1 MKKVIV
7 IGGGLAGLSA
17 AAFLSDAGLKTEVIE
32 ISPKLGG
39 RAYSFSDNITG
50 DVIDNGQ
57 HIMMGCYTD
66 TLGFLKLID
75 SLDTIKIQK
84 RLSVNFVDRK
94 SGLSVLKAIT
104 KLYPLNLLLGLLSFK
119 ALSPK
124 DRFGILKLFGR
135 LPLKSKKSVQSLS
148 VEQWLKREN
157 QSIDAIKRFWEI
169 LAVGALNSDI
179 TKASASLFINILKK
193 MFLHGNKAA
202 SIIIPKTGLSQM
214 YCPASEK
221 FITERGGVIA
231 LSEQV
236 RSFEIENGKI
246 TKIVT
251 QKRVISGFDY
261 VVSAVA
267 PHSFEKILP
276 DEYKKEFPFEQIR
289 YSSILSAHLWLNEN
303 RFTEEFYGLIDSP
316 LHWVF
321 NHGRYITIVTSNS
334 DNLLEKGKEEIFE
347 MIGCELKKYFEF
359 FDMSD
364 VTSYKVIKEKRATFV
379 PEESFL
385 MCRPTVLV
393 RSIKNLFMAGDWTD
407 TGLPATIEGAVLSG
421 KNAAREIILLLKA

>member
-32 ISPKLGG
+32 NSPKLGG
-39 RAYSFSDNITG
+39 RAYSFTDNNTKDI
-50 DVIDNGQ
+50 IDNGQ
-57 HIMMGCYTD
+57 HIMMGCYTN
-66 TLGFLKLID
+66 TLHFLKLIN
-75 SLDTIKIQK
+75 SLDTIKIQS
-84 RLSVNFVDRK
+84 RLSVNFVDRQ

-119 ALSPK
+119 ALSFK
-124 DRFGILKLFGR
+124 DRFGILKLFSR
-135 LPLKSKKSVQSLS
+135 LPFKNKKSVRSLS
-148 VEQWLKREN
+148 VEKWLKNEN
-157 QSIDAIKRFWEI
+157 QSIDAIKKFWEI

-179 TKASASLFINILKK
+179 KQASACVFINILKK
-193 MFLHGNKAA
+193 MFLYGNKAA

-236 RSFEIENGKI
+236 RSLEVENGKI

-251 QKRVISGFDY
+251 QKRIISGFDY

-276 DEYKKEFPFEQIR
+276 NEYKKEFPFEKIK
-289 YSSILSAHLWLNEN
+289 YSSILSVHIWLKEN
-303 RFTEEFYGLIDSP
+303 RFTQEFYGLIDSP

-321 NHGRYITIVTSNS
+321 NHDRYITVVTSNS
-334 DNLLEKGKEEIFE
+334 DHLLEKGKEELLE
-347 MIGCELKKYFEF
+347 MICCELKKYFKF
-359 FDMSD
+359 FDMSA
-364 VTSYKVIKEKRATFV
+364 VTSYKVIKEKRATFI

-385 MCRPTVLV
+385 NYRPSVRV

-421 KNAAREIILLLKA
+421 KNAAREIVLLPKA